1 MYETDSQGRAYFDV
15 ELDQELYRFSLQSPF
30 GTTVRTT
37 EPAYLQESSYII
49 YTVATVENIE
59 TAIDL
64 GDIDASFDWNNV
76 TEQLTVTYTDPAG
89 LYSNYQL
96 NLYEKGTYTNTLI
109 NTSSS
114 TSSSGTLVVSY
125 AFANDREYIGTLS
138 VSNSPA
144 IEIARF
150 SLMDFVETQPLPNLS
165 LFLVSILFT
174 IMVFVSAFSL
184 YSVVIGAVALVAAQV
199 MGLLTFSTPV
209 VGMILFGAIFLA
221 VILEWRRG

>member
-1 MYETDSQGRAYFDV
+1 MRRLTGITD
-15 ELDQELYRFSLQSPF
+15 
-30 GTTVRTT
+30 T
-37 EPAYLQESSYII
+37 
-49 YTVATVENIE
+49 
-59 TAIDL
+59 
-64 GDIDASFDWNNV
+64 
-76 TEQLTVTYTDPAG
+76 LTVTYSDPAA
-89 LYSNYQL
+89 LYSQYEL
-96 NLYEKGTYTNTLI
+96 RLYEKGTYTNTLI
-109 NTSSS
+109 NTSTA

-125 AFANDREYIGTLS
+125 AFANDTEYIGTLA

-150 SLMDFVETQPLPNLS
+150 SILDFVETQPLANLS

-174 IMVFVSAFSL
+174 IMVFVSSFSL